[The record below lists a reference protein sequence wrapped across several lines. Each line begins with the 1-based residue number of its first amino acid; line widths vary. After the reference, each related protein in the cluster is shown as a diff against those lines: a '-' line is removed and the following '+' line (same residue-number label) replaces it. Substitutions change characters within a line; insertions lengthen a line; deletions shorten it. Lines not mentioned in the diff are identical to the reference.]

1 MCSSA
6 GHVVE
11 VVLGGWRLGM
21 VFPLAQDRLS
31 FLGELGARTA
41 SLEGLRTVALVRPA
55 APHSGTSNAQHY
67 TILHYT
73 ILQNATLYYTTECY
87 IILYYNSTMA
97 TTQQLNPWFSFQTLP
112 RPLGTCTGEPPP
124 SPRLEI
130 VLRRFR

>member
-1 MCSSA
+1 MCFRA

-41 SLEGLRTVALVRPA
+41 SLEGLRTLALVRPP
-55 APHSGTSNAQHY
+55 APQPGTSNTLYCTILYYTILHNTTLYY

-73 ILQNATLYYTTECY
+73 ALYYTIQYYITLYYTILHNTTLYNTTLYYTTLY
-87 IILYYNSTMA
+87 YTILY
-97 TTQQLNPWFSFQTLP
+97 
-112 RPLGTCTGEPPP
+112 
-124 SPRLEI
+124 
-130 VLRRFR
+130 